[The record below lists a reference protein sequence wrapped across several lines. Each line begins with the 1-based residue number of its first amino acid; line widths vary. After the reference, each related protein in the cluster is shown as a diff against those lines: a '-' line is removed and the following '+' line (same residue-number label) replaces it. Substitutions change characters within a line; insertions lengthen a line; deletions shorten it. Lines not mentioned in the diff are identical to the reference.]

1 VLQYNQKEGRKTRT
15 NQKGKKKMPP
25 IDITNIS
32 AHAFNDRKER
42 IAQIQAVGMGTP
54 IAVIKEIDAQG
65 RSVSKTL
72 TSTGVIVIRNN
83 ENMIITLY
91 LAEIHQAVK
100 IFRENYGKVRL
111 PEDIYNKI
119 LLNNIMFPAA

>member
-1 VLQYNQKEGRKTRT
+1 
-15 NQKGKKKMPP
+15 MPP

-32 AHAFNDRKER
+32 AHSFNDRKER
-42 IAQIQAVGMGTP
+42 IAQIHAVGMGTP
-54 IAVIKEIDAQG
+54 IAVIKEIDTQG
-65 RSVSKTL
+65 RTVSKTL